1 MRGTNGK
8 LVSVSLAVAGLS
20 LLILSTQAVGQEAP
34 KSHRDLDWQAPRRWV
49 HVDNVDPQK
58 ASLFVNARLGW
69 LATLRR
75 DDGLL
80 GDGRPL
86 FWHARSSKAGE
97 TFFSF
102 YPFRTWADL
111 DARGQ
116 MATETVKVVGEDALK
131 AYDSGDEALVSPHYS
146 QIWSRVAEYDI
157 AVPATD
163 SLTELTAMAGRLE
176 VHSVDITRWDVFE
189 QSWKQITD
197 TLVAA
202 EYPQACRFFRS
213 TYGKGEYMVWW
224 LAPDSAAYMS
234 APSIQD
240 VLDAQLGSQRSAEL
254 RGALDAVFPV
264 EAFYDVERRADLS
277 NLGM

>member
-1 MRGTNGK
+1 MNRVRVSIGAILFS
-8 LVSVSLAVAGLS
+8 LVMLWTRAG
-20 LLILSTQAVGQEAP
+20 AQEPP
-34 KSHRDLDWQAPRRWV
+34 KSHLDLDWQAPRRWV

-58 ASLFVNARLGW
+58 APLFVNARLNW

-116 MATETVKVVGEDALK
+116 MAAETVKVVGEDALK

-146 QIWSRVAEYDI
+146 QVWSRANNYDI
-157 AVPATD
+157 AWSATD
-163 SLTELTAMAGRLE
+163 SLTELSAMAGRLE

-189 QSWKQITD
+189 QSWKQLTD
-197 TLVAA
+197 ALVVAG
-202 EYPQACRFFRS
+202 YPLACRTFRS

-224 LAPDSAAYMS
+224 LAQDSATYMS

-240 VLDAQLGSQRSAEL
+240 VLDTQLGSQKSAEL

-264 EAFYDVERRADLS
+264 EEFYDVERRADLS
-277 NLGM
+277 NLGR

>member
-1 MRGTNGK
+1 
-8 LVSVSLAVAGLS
+8 
-20 LLILSTQAVGQEAP
+20 
-34 KSHRDLDWQAPRRWV
+34 
-49 HVDNVDPQK
+49 VDNVDPEK
-58 ASLFVNARLGW
+58 APLFVNARRSW

-102 YPFRTWADL
+102 YPFRTWTDL

-116 MATETVKVVGEDALK
+116 MATETVKEVGEDALR

-157 AVPATD
+157 AWSATD
-163 SLTELTAMAGRLE
+163 SLTELSAMAGRLE

-189 QSWKQITD
+189 QSWKQVAD
-197 TLVAA
+197 ALVTA
-202 EYPQACRFFRS
+202 EYPLACRAFRS
-213 TYGKGEYMVWW
+213 TYGKGEYIVCGWRR
-224 LAPDSAAYMS
+224 SAAHEC
-234 APSIQD
+234 
-240 VLDAQLGSQRSAEL
+240 LHRSRMFSTRSWPRRRA
-254 RGALDAVFPV
+254 RGTPRALDAVSPA
-264 EAFYDVERRADLS
+264 EGSMTSSAARTCPTWAGNATR
-277 NLGM
+277 